1 MSPNP
6 PPLWLDGNDGKRAVK
21 TLICRTKVTIFG
33 GIVTKGYPHR
43 DQFGH
48 LILSDSPGDSRP

>member
-6 PPLWLDGNDGKRAVK
+6 PTLWLDGNDGKWAVK
-21 TLICRTKVTIFG
+21 ALIWRVKGADFG
-33 GIVTKGYPHR
+33 GIVTKRYPHR

-48 LILSDSPGDSRP
+48 LIVSDSLGDSRA